1 MFSANIILR
10 ALIHPDFP
18 IVTKEGKQQTAPLSV
33 AAVKQGSTLL
43 AAEWPQLAACLSTER
58 TATGNG
64 RFLLHR
70 AVVLSRGESPPF
82 QPLGLPSSHGLSSS
96 IQNIQSCDELP

>member
-43 AAEWPQLAACLSTER
+43 AAE
-58 TATGNG
+58 
-64 RFLLHR
+64 
-70 AVVLSRGESPPF
+70 
-82 QPLGLPSSHGLSSS
+82 
-96 IQNIQSCDELP
+96 